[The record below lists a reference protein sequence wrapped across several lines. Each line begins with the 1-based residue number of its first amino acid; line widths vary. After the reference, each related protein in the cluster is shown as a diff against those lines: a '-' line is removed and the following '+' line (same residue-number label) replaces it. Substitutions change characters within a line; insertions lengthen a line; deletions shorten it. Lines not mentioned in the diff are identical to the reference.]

1 QLLLSSLVRYHRKS
15 INIDNLPYFS
25 LFEYK
30 HIISLLQILRLS
42 ILINNQRNNDLN
54 LNAFRLKLIDDKLT
68 NITLEIDATFI
79 ENNKLIL
86 LDLEQEQKY
95 WKTVDDWKLSIVIS

>member
-1 QLLLSSLVRYHRKS
+1 
-15 INIDNLPYFS
+15 FS

-54 LNAFRLKLIDDKLT
+54 LNAFRLKLIDEKLT
-68 NITLEIDATFI
+68 NITLEIDEKFI

-95 WKTVDDWKLSIVIS
+95 WKAVNDWKLSIKIF

>member
-1 QLLLSSLVRYHRKS
+1 
-15 INIDNLPYFS
+15 
-25 LFEYK
+25 K

-54 LNAFRLKLIDDKLT
+54 LNAFRLKLIDQKLT
-68 NITLEIDATFI
+68 NITLEIDEKFI

-95 WKTVDDWKLSIVIS
+95 WKAVNDWKLSIKIF

>member
-1 QLLLSSLVRYHRKS
+1 
-15 INIDNLPYFS
+15 
-25 LFEYK
+25 

-68 NITLEIDATFI
+68 NITLEIDEGFI

-95 WKTVDDWKLSIVIS
+95 WKTVNDWKLSIKIF

>member
-1 QLLLSSLVRYHRKS
+1 
-15 INIDNLPYFS
+15 
-25 LFEYK
+25 

-54 LNAFRLKLIDDKLT
+54 LNAFRLKLIDQKLT
-68 NITLEIDATFI
+68 NITLEIDEKFI

-95 WKTVDDWKLSIVIS
+95 WKAVNDWKLSIKIF